1 MVSQLKVNEI
11 IKQSGS
17 SITIGE
23 TGDSITFPSTGTAS
37 GIFTT
42 LPAFSARIGTEMSLS
57 QNTYTTITADTE
69 IFDSDSCYDTSTYT
83 FTPNVAGKY
92 YFFANIRMADNSAG
106 TYAYVSFYKNGDTDV
121 FELKHYVAS
130 HGSSQN
136 NTELTLTPCR
146 IIDMNGTTDNVLCR
160 VQATSTGVEV
170 KAGSAQTHWG
180 AFRLIGV

>member
-1 MVSQLKVNEI
+1 MAAALKVSAAP
-11 IKQSGS
+11 KTTDLLLSLKY
-17 SITIGE
+17 
-23 TGDSITFPSTGTAS
+23 FPSFPILVVFPTP
-37 GIFTT
+37 FT
-42 LPAFSARIGTEMSLS
+42 PD
-57 QNTYTTITADTE
+57 TTITADTE
-69 IFDSDSCYDTSTYT
+69 IFDSDSCYDTNTYT

-106 TYAYVSFYKNGDTDV
+106 TYAFVSFYKNGATDV

-146 IIDMNGTTDNVLCR
+146 IIDMNGTTDNVACR

-170 KAGSAQTHWG
+170 KAGSAQTNWG
-180 AFRLIGV
+180 AFRLIGA